1 VASDSEH
8 FDRVERTRQRRK
20 ARIKRFEEWQRE
32 VRRWI
37 NFADIAGHYTEE
49 GQSILSIDLLAR
61 ALIAD
66 EFEENGRS
74 LVLFLHPTLPP
85 TRLTPEWIEQLKGVL
100 DKDWGRSY
108 LEYCWIPR
116 RLFERWRDQN
126 RLLSSPYFEPIN
138 EPSLVRLKKQPKRRG
153 TGAKT
158 WAVAEARD
166 QLWPGGIP
174 PEGLTAKERD
184 TRIINWMKSKGCS
197 LPSRRTIQ
205 RVFEKRRT

>member
-74 LVLFLHPTLPP
+74 LVLFLHPPL
-85 TRLTPEWIEQLKGVL
+85 
-100 DKDWGRSY
+100 
-108 LEYCWIPR
+108 
-116 RLFERWRDQN
+116 RD
-126 RLLSSPYFEPIN
+126 
-138 EPSLVRLKKQPKRRG
+138 
-153 TGAKT
+153 
-158 WAVAEARD
+158 
-166 QLWPGGIP
+166 
-174 PEGLTAKERD
+174 
-184 TRIINWMKSKGCS
+184 
-197 LPSRRTIQ
+197 
-205 RVFEKRRT
+205 